1 MQIFFTMFS
10 RHRLQVALASAF
22 LLSLVALLRPASYPG
37 TLMRAILVGLMALA
51 VFGVLDRW
59 PRRLPSR
66 LPRWALQVAGVAVS
80 IPVGMAIAYSVTT
93 YGSPIPWYQS
103 DLRVTGYKVQT
114 ILGLLFVP
122 WIALVALLQK
132 IKDDARH
139 QSMVFKLER
148 SQLERQAIEARMR
161 LLQAQVEPHFLFNT
175 LANVRELV
183 ALGSPQAP
191 AVLENLIT
199 YLRAAVP
206 RLPADGAM
214 LSEEFDLVRAYLE
227 IMRMRIPDRLTY
239 DLALPADLGTV
250 PCPPMSILTR
260 VENAV
265 RHGIDPSL
273 HGGRIH
279 VYARRDGDA
288 AKIEVSDDGVG
299 LAAGGDSPGTGL
311 ANLRER
317 LRVTVGDA
325 AKLHVAAQTPRG
337 VLASLRLPSPS
348 EAT

>member
-1 MQIFFTMFS
+1 MQIFFAMFS
-10 RHRLQVALASAF
+10 RQRLQVALAAAF
-22 LLSLVALLRPASYPG
+22 LLSLVALLRPASYLD

-51 VFGVLDRW
+51 VFGVLERW

-80 IPVGMAIAYSVTT
+80 VPVGMAIAYSATT
-93 YGSPIPWYQS
+93 YGSPVPWYQN
-103 DLRVTGYKVQT
+103 DLRIMGYKVQT

-122 WIALVALLQK
+122 WVALVALLQK

-139 QSMVFKLER
+139 QAMAFKLER

-183 ALGSPQAP
+183 VSGSPQAA

-206 RLPADGAM
+206 RLPADGAI

-227 IMRMRIPDRLTY
+227 IMRMRMPDRLTY
-239 DLALPADLGTV
+239 DLALPSELGEV
-250 PCPPMSILTR
+250 PCPPMSILTL

-265 RHGIDPSL
+265 RHGIDPSPR
-273 HGGRIH
+273 GGRIH
-279 VYARRDGDA
+279 VYALRDGDA

-299 LAAGGDSPGTGL
+299 LDAGGDPGTGL

-317 LRVTVGDA
+317 LRVTLGDA
-325 AKLHVAAQTPRG
+325 AKLHVAAQVPRG
-337 VLASLRLPSPS
+337 VLASLRLPIPG
-348 EAT
+348 EII

>member
-1 MQIFFTMFS
+1 MKIFFTMFS
-10 RHRLQVALASAF
+10 RHRLQVAFAAAF
-22 LLSLVALLRPASYPG
+22 LLSLVALLRPASYPA

-51 VFGVLDRW
+51 VFGVLERW

-93 YGSPIPWYQS
+93 YGSPVPWYLS
-103 DLRVTGYKVQT
+103 DLRVTGYKIQT
-114 ILGLLFVP
+114 MLGLLFVP

-139 QSMVFKLER
+139 QSMVFELER
-148 SQLERQAIEARMR
+148 NQLERQSIEARMR
-161 LLQAQVEPHFLFNT
+161 LLQAQIEPHFLFNT

-183 ALGSPQAP
+183 VLGSPQAP

-206 RLPADGAM
+206 RLPADGAK

-227 IMRMRIPDRLTY
+227 IMRMRMPDRLVY

-250 PCPPMSILTR
+250 PCPPMSILTL

-273 HGGRIH
+273 QGGRIH
-279 VYARRDGDA
+279 VHAVRDGDA
-288 AKIEVSDDGVG
+288 ARIDVSDDGVG
-299 LAAGGDSPGTGL
+299 LDAGSDSTGTGL
-311 ANLRER
+311 AKLRER
-317 LRVTVGDA
+317 LLVTLGATARLD
-325 AKLHVAAQTPRG
+325 VAARTPRG
-337 VLASLRLPSPS
+337 VLATLRLPLPG